1 MPRFPKEYRTPKWYD
16 RCMEESNS
24 EVYKTFI
31 ELIDADLQSREMHF
45 EDYIYTFIT
54 KTPRRSSVAGAIRQ
68 LRLPPADLIPNFP
81 FLSEEE
87 SIWLQWYAVNN
98 TNGITKFRDKP
109 GYAEL
114 IEKYLKKEEPPV
126 PDIFADCEEGERPVI
141 VRKRNQTI
149 RKASRMR
156 YLERAYALGV

>member
-45 EDYIYTFIT
+45 EDYIYTLIT
-54 KTPRRSSVAGAIRQ
+54 KTHRRSSVAGAIRQ

-87 SIWLQWYAVNN
+87 STWLQWYAVNN
-98 TNGITKFRDKP
+98 TNGITRFRDKP

>member
-1 MPRFPKEYRTPKWYD
+1 MPRFPKEYRTPKWFD

-31 ELIDADLQSREMHF
+31 ELVDADLQSREMHF
-45 EDYIYTFIT
+45 EDYIYTYIT
-54 KTPRRSSVAGAIRQ
+54 KTSRRSSVAGAIRQ

-81 FLSEEE
+81 CLSKEEAT
-87 SIWLQWYAVNN
+87 WLQWYAVNN
-98 TNGITKFRDKP
+98 TNGITRFKDKP

-126 PDIFADCEEGERPVI
+126 PDMFVDCEEGERPVI
-141 VRKRNQTI
+141 IRKRNQTI
-149 RKASRMR
+149 RKASRML